1 MYANTHT
8 HTQYTSTR
16 KQKWHSQIASTI
28 YNLMDSIQNSRL
40 QYIFHFNQTLAPTC
54 LHVHTHAH
62 AGTWHIQDVN
72 EWSYQTIP
80 TPTRPTWI
88 QARWT
93 TVEGIFLVQE
103 VTWPYNQRHLSKV
116 VMANYIPRPKE
127 NQRTINELIGI
138 LCLFKLATFIPVII
152 PKHI

>member
-1 MYANTHT
+1 MFHRLLIPQNRPGWQEKKGKQRHTSTQEYTQAHIPTCTQAATHAKHTHKHTAHTHTHTHTVIYITMYANTYT

-62 AGTWHIQDVN
+62 AGT
-72 EWSYQTIP
+72 
-80 TPTRPTWI
+80 
-88 QARWT
+88 
-93 TVEGIFLVQE
+93 
-103 VTWPYNQRHLSKV
+103 
-116 VMANYIPRPKE
+116 
-127 NQRTINELIGI
+127 
-138 LCLFKLATFIPVII
+138 
-152 PKHI
+152 